1 MTTRGFLMRVLG
13 AVLIGCLL
21 SVSSGVATAAPQVQS
36 VAFANCKAMNEVYVG
51 GVAKAKNWKNKGGK
65 LKNAP
70 VVNAKVYAANKGK
83 DRDKDG
89 LVCEN

>member
-1 MTTRGFLMRVLG
+1 VRVLS

-21 SVSSGVATAAPQVQS
+21 SASSGVAVAVPQVQTI
-36 VAFANCKAMNEVYVG
+36 AFDNCKAMNEVYSG
-51 GVAKAKNWKNKGGK
+51 GVAKSKNWKNKGGK
-65 LKNAP
+65 LKNKP

>member
-1 MTTRGFLMRVLG
+1 
-13 AVLIGCLL
+13 
-21 SVSSGVATAAPQVQS
+21 
-36 VAFANCKAMNEVYVG
+36 MNEVYVG

-65 LKNAP
+65 LKNKP
-70 VVNAKVYAANKGK
+70 VVNSKIYAANKGK